1 MPSCNSIRTRL
12 VNILRTK
19 LTPLDIEPIQDL
31 PMSDI
36 GLDSLDKWELLASV
50 EREFDIDLGWT
61 ALKQVSTIRDL
72 YDAVATALDIKSESV

>member
-12 VNILRTK
+12 DNILRTK
-19 LTPLDIEPIQDL
+19 LTSLDIEPIQDL

-36 GLDSLDKWELLASV
+36 GLDSLDKWELLAAV
-50 EREFDIDLGWT
+50 EREFDVDLGWT

-72 YDAVATALDIKSESV
+72 YDAVATALDIKSEFA